1 MMILLLLIAL
11 PIILIFSLHK
21 TRKTNLPPGPP
32 PLPFIGNLHQLA
44 TAGDLHLYLWKLSKQ
59 YGPIMQ
65 MKLGSTPLL
74 IISSAKL
81 AKEVLKTQD
90 LAFCS
95 RPKSLSQQKLSYNN
109 IDIIFGPYDHYWR
122 ELRKLTSIHL
132 FSIKKVQSFR
142 PVREDEVSDFITKI
156 SDLASSHRAANL
168 SEMTVALSSNLICRI
183 AFGKKYDEHGSER
196 RRFDQLLHEV
206 QTIAVAFYMSDYF
219 PALWWV
225 DRLTGMIKKVDAV
238 CEKLDLFY
246 QELIDEHLDPSRVRT
261 LDVEDDILDILIK
274 LKEEHTSNLTWD
286 HVKALLMDI
295 FIAGTETSASAIVWT
310 MTALI
315 KAPNV
320 MKKLQEEIR
329 NLIAEKGKVDEDDLP
344 KLPYLKA
351 VINEVFR
358 LYPVAP
364 LLLPRETMERCIVD
378 GYEIQPKTVVFV
390 SAWAAGRDPEYWKNP
405 NEFVPKRFLNSN
417 IDIRGQDFGV
427 LPFGSGRRICP
438 GMSMGL
444 ATVEL
449 GVANMLYSF
458 DWELPNGIRAEDVDT
473 DPTPG
478 LAVQKKNPLLLL
490 PKKYVV

>member
-1 MMILLLLIAL
+1 MMIFLLLIAL
-11 PIILIFSLHK
+11 LIILIFSLLK
-21 TRKTNLPPGPP
+21 TRKTNVPPGPP

-44 TAGDLHLYLWKLSKQ
+44 TAGDLHLYLWRLSKQ

-65 MKLGSTPLL
+65 MKLGSTPLI

-122 ELRKLTSIHL
+122 ERRKITSIHL
-132 FSIKKVQSFR
+132 FSLKKVQSFR

-156 SDLASSHRAANL
+156 SDLASSHQAANL
-168 SEMTVALSSNLICRI
+168 SEMSVNLSGNLICRI

-196 RRFDQLLHEV
+196 RRFDHLLHEV

-219 PALWWV
+219 PALSWV

-274 LKEEHTSNLTWD
+274 LKEEHMSDLTWD

-295 FIAGTETSASAIVWT
+295 FIAGADTSSSVFVWM
-310 MTALI
+310 MTAII

-329 NLIAEKGKVDEDDLP
+329 NLIGEKGKVDEDDLP

-351 VINEVFR
+351 VISEVFR

-364 LLLPRETMERCIVD
+364 LLIPRETMDRCVVD
-378 GYEIQPKTVVFV
+378 GYEIQPKTVVYV
-390 SAWAAGRDPEYWKNP
+390 SAWAVGRDPEYWENP
-405 NEFVPKRFLNSN
+405 NEFVPERFLNSN
-417 IDIRGQDFGV
+417 IDIKGQDFG
-427 LPFGSGRRICP
+427 LIPFGSGRRICP
-438 GMSMGL
+438 GMLMGL
-444 ATVEL
+444 AIVEL
-449 GVANMLYSF
+449 GLANMLYSF
-458 DWELPNGIRAEDVDT
+458 DWELPNGIRAENVDT
-473 DPTPG
+473 DPAPG
-478 LAVQKKNPLLLL
+478 IAVQKKNPLVLL

>member
-21 TRKTNLPPGPP
+21 TRKTNRPPGPP
-32 PLPFIGNLHQLA
+32 SLPFIGNLHQLA
-44 TAGDLHLYLWKLSKQ
+44 AVDDLHLYLWRLSKK

-65 MKLGSTPLL
+65 MKLGSTPLI

-95 RPKSLSQQKLSYNN
+95 RPRSLSQQKLSYNN
-109 IDIIFGPYDHYWR
+109 IDIIFAPYDHSWR
-122 ELRKLTSIHL
+122 ELRKITSIHL
-132 FSIKKVQSFR
+132 FSLKKVQSFR
-142 PVREDEVSDFITKI
+142 PVREEEVSHFISKI
-156 SDLASSHRAANL
+156 SDLASAHQAVNL
-168 SEMTVALSSNLICRI
+168 SEMTVALSSDLICRV

-206 QTIAVAFYMSDYF
+206 QTISIAFYMSDYF

-246 QELIDEHLDPSRVRT
+246 QELIDEHLDPSRART
-261 LDVEDDILDILIK
+261 LDVQDDILDILIK
-274 LKEEHTSNLTWD
+274 LKEEHMFDFTWD
-286 HVKALLMDI
+286 HIKALLMDI
-295 FIAGTETSASAIVWT
+295 FIAGADTSSSAIVWI
-310 MTALI
+310 MTVLI

-329 NLIAEKGKVDEDDLP
+329 NFIGEKGKVDEDDLP

-351 VINEVFR
+351 VITEVFR

-364 LLLPRETMERCIVD
+364 LLVPRETMEKCIVD
-378 GYEIQPKTVVFV
+378 GYEIQPKTIVYV
-390 SAWAAGRDPEYWKNP
+390 SAWAVGRDPEYWENP
-405 NEFVPKRFLNSN
+405 NEFMPERFLNNN
-417 IDIRGQDFGV
+417 IDIRGQDFG
-427 LPFGSGRRICP
+427 LIPFGSGRRICP
-438 GMSMGL
+438 GMPMGL

-449 GVANMLYSF
+449 GLANMLYSF
-458 DWELPNGIRAEDVDT
+458 DWELPDGIRAEDVDT
-473 DPTPG
+473 DPAPG
-478 LAVQKKNPLLLL
+478 IAVQKKNPLVLL